1 MNQSKRR
8 TVEQERAKYA
18 AEYVEEVKNKRVEKY
33 GSYARRAGA
42 LIQTQGLGQA
52 LAFWRSKGWEKGS
65 PKKDDAYALLYEHMS
80 KWLNQ
85 QMTTNKDILK
95 WIQKDAS
102 TEDYRRATAEA
113 QAFLIWLKRFAE
125 AELGDDD
132 NG

>member
-1 MNQSKRR
+1 MSQSRRR
-8 TVEQERAKYA
+8 TVEQDRAKYA
-18 AEYVEEVKNKRVEKY
+18 AECVNEAKRNGGKEY
-33 GSYARRAGA
+33 SSYSRRAGA

-52 LAFWRSKGWEKGS
+52 LAFWYSKGWDKGR
-65 PKKDDAYALLYEHMS
+65 PKQGDAYALLYQHMS
-80 KWLNQ
+80 SWLNQ
-85 QMTTNKDILK
+85 QLRTNKDILQ
-95 WIQKDAS
+95 WITQDAS

>member
-1 MNQSKRR
+1 MSQSKRR
-8 TVEQERAKYA
+8 TIEQARAEYAAKYVNEA
-18 AEYVEEVKNKRVEKY
+18 KGIKGY

-52 LAFWRSKGWEKGS
+52 LAFWRSKGWEKGR
-65 PKKDDAYALLYEHMS
+65 PKKDDAYALLYQHMS
-80 KWLNQ
+80 DWLNQ
-85 QMTTNKDILK
+85 ELRTKKDILK
-95 WIQKDAS
+95 WIQEDAS
-102 TEDYRRATAEA
+102 TEDYRRATAET

>member
-1 MNQSKRR
+1 MSQSRRR
-8 TVEQERAKYA
+8 TVEQDRAKYA
-18 AEYVEEVKNKRVEKY
+18 AACVNEAKRNGGKEYSSY
-33 GSYARRAGA
+33 GRRAGA

-52 LAFWRSKGWEKGS
+52 LAFWYSKRQKEK
-65 PKKDDAYALLYEHMS
+65 AYDLLYQHMS
-80 KWLNQ
+80 SWLNQ
-85 QMTTNKDILK
+85 QLRTNKDILQ
-95 WIQKDAS
+95 WITQDAS